1 MAGSVV
7 ADWCILDVV
16 AENNTLQ
23 RIATPQAATQLWQLH
38 KLPSPAAGDEG
49 KRPTGGKKYF
59 KELELCNGE
68 RVGIECGL
76 SNPDDFFVC
85 YLEGRGKIF
94 GCWLFA
100 RHPFL
105 QSGFHV
111 PSSSRVRARAV
122 VRRVRLYVACVVC
135 RARLC
140 AVTQF
145 VHAARGHRD
154 RRGAGATSVDGD

>member
-1 MAGSVV
+1 MTGSVV

-38 KLPSPAAGDEG
+38 KLPSPAAGDKG
-49 KRPTGGKKYF
+49 KRATGGKKYF

-76 SNPDDFFVC
+76 PNPDDFFVC

-111 PSSSRVRARAV
+111 PSSSRAV
-122 VRRVRLYVACVVC
+122 VPCAVVCRVCRVSCVMCHVRLCVVC
-135 RARLC
+135 GCVRC
-140 AVTQF
+140 
-145 VHAARGHRD
+145 D
-154 RRGAGATSVDGD
+154 SKM